1 MDEIVVPLRRCPPP
15 GGSPTFSTGSQSSHW
30 DSVIPVGT
38 LQPAPSM
45 RDVPKLSPVVAHR
58 VHTEPL
64 SGLVFTQE
72 CVLTVCREG
81 HVKIWMRPGALD
93 SQSGNS
99 ETIPSTSLKEKPL
112 LSSKIGSSTYN
123 Q

>member
-1 MDEIVVPLRRCPPP
+1 MDEIVVPIRRCPPP

-81 HVKIWMRPGALD
+81 HVKIWMRPGASD

-112 LSSKIGSSTYN
+112 LSSKIGSSTYK